1 MKYLT
6 HWATALITA
15 FVLIFVHYTDNY
27 VVETLRLKSFDLIQ
41 QTDEPVHSKDIAV
54 VQIDEAAIEKYGQWP
69 WKRDVL
75 AEVIWKLREA
85 GASVIVLPILFS
97 EDDRLGGDN
106 VLAEALAGN
115 GVIIA
120 QTGSTQA
127 NKNSVPRGVAK
138 IGDPLPFLFEWPGM
152 LGPIPLLGD
161 NADGVGVLNTVP
173 EIDGVVRR
181 VPLIMRVGEETYPSI
196 AVEVIRLA
204 TGAPSYQ
211 IKANQ
216 GGIEKIRVPG
226 YPIINTDPNGQIWL
240 RWNKTFDAISLA
252 DDDQFWS
259 LEGKTVLVGITADG
273 LGGLIASPTG
283 PKYNYIPAAVT
294 LQTVL
299 DGDQIQRPYWAF
311 LSELAATAIVGLLV
325 ILLAAFAPYTIVALA
340 IVAIGGGL
348 IWAVMHAWTTHLYLL
363 DASIPLI
370 ALVLVSLHAV
380 FNRFVKEFQL
390 KQQIKKQFEHYLA
403 PAMVKKLQEDPSLL
417 KLGGD
422 TRELTIMFTDI
433 RGFTPISEQYKTNP
447 QGLTSLINRYM
458 TPMTALVMEKEG
470 TVDKYIGDALMAFWN
485 APLDVPDQRRLATE
499 TAIQMLERLDL
510 LNKELEDEG
519 LLPLR
524 IGIGI
529 NTGTVVVGNM
539 GGEQRFD
546 YSVLGDA
553 VNLAARLEGQSK
565 AYGLTFLIGEDSLD
579 MTLDFDYI
587 ELDLIAVKGKTEGI
601 RIFTV
606 LMEDM
611 EDEQWKLWHDEML
624 IEYRNGNFDLAIT
637 EIKKLQKDGPPTLY
651 EYYNVMLDRCE
662 DMIVNTPVDWDGVYI
677 ATSK

>member
-27 VVETLRLKSFDLIQ
+27 VVETLRLKTFDLIQ

-75 AEVIWKLREA
+75 AEIIWKLREA
-85 GASVIVLPILFS
+85 GAGVIVLPILFS

-115 GVIIA
+115 GVISA

-311 LSELAATAIVGLLV
+311 LSEIAATAIVGLLV

-370 ALVLVSLHAV
+370 TLVLVALHAV

-403 PAMVKKLQEDPSLL
+403 PAMVKKLQQDPSLL

-433 RGFTPISEQYKTNP
+433 RGFTPISEQYKTDP

-458 TPMTALVMEKEG
+458 TPMTALVMENEG

-519 LLPLR
+519 LIPLR

-606 LMEDM
+606 LMEDI

-637 EIKKLQKDGPPTLY
+637 EIKKLQKDGPPTLS
-651 EYYNVMLDRCE
+651 EYYNVMLNRCE
-662 DMIVNTPVDWDGVYI
+662 DMIVNTPVDWDGVYV

>member
-27 VVETLRLKSFDLIQ
+27 VVETLRLKTFDLIQ

-75 AEVIWKLREA
+75 AEIIWKLREA
-85 GASVIVLPILFS
+85 GAGVIVLPILFS

-311 LSELAATAIVGLLV
+311 LSEIAATAIVGLLV

-370 ALVLVSLHAV
+370 TLVLVALHAV

-403 PAMVKKLQEDPSLL
+403 PAMVKKLQQDPSLL

-433 RGFTPISEQYKTNP
+433 RGFTPISEQYKTDP

-458 TPMTALVMEKEG
+458 TPMTALVMENEG

-519 LLPLR
+519 LIPLR

-606 LMEDM
+606 LMEDI

-637 EIKKLQKDGPPTLY
+637 EIKKLQKDGPPTLS
-651 EYYNVMLDRCE
+651 EYYNVMLNRCE
-662 DMIVNTPVDWDGVYI
+662 DMIVNTPVDWDGVYV

>member
-69 WKRDVL
+69 WKRDVI
-75 AEVIWKLREA
+75 AEIIWKLREA
-85 GASVIVLPILFS
+85 GAGVIVLPILFS

-115 GVIIA
+115 GIVIA
-120 QTGSTQA
+120 QTGSTKA

-259 LEGKTVLVGITADG
+259 VEGKTVLVGITAEG

-283 PKYNYIPAAVT
+283 PKHNYIPAAVT

-325 ILLAAFAPYTIVALA
+325 IILAAFAPYTIVALA

-606 LMEDM
+606 LMEDI

-624 IEYRNGNFDLAIT
+624 TEYRNGNFDLAIT
-637 EIKKLQKDGPPTLY
+637 EIKKLQKDGPPTLN